1 MIVVTLTKVPQSLR
15 GDLTKWYQEVQTG
28 VYVGNVSARIRDLLW
43 QRVEKN
49 IGSGEATMVYS
60 TNTELGYEIKTTRR
74 NYDVVDY
81 DGIPLVMRLNVDN
94 MPQTIK
100 HGFSNAAKFHRA
112 KVMAHN
118 QKKVHAK
125 ISQPEITVLDLETT
139 GLKAGRDQIISIG
152 AVKKLKDGSYQKFD
166 QLIKIDQK
174 IPKPITELTGITEK
188 TLADNGIPL
197 SSALV
202 QLKDFIKS
210 SVLMGYNFHFD
221 ETFLSCGLIACNL
234 AELDN
239 KTIDLMA
246 IVKKTEKF
254 LDNYQ
259 LATVL
264 KFYNIENLQPHN
276 ALSDAQATM
285 ELANKLMKNGRIK
298 F

>member
-94 MPQTIK
+94 MPQATK
-100 HGFSNAAKFHRA
+100 YGFSNAAKFHRA

-118 QKKVHAK
+118 QKKVHTK

-139 GLKAGRDQIISIG
+139 GLKAGRDQIIAIG
-152 AVKKLKDGSYQKFD
+152 AIKKLKDGSYQKFD

-188 TLADNGIPL
+188 MLADNGIPL
-197 SSALV
+197 SLALV

-210 SVLMGYNFHFD
+210 SILMGYNFHFD
-221 ETFLSCGLIACNL
+221 ETFLSSGLVTCNL

-285 ELANKLMKNGRIK
+285 ELANKLIKNGRIK